1 MSVHVPSKL
10 GPYDVHLGPGALAQL
25 PEHEGRVAIIH
36 PETLPELADRVAE
49 HYPFAIRIPVPEAEK
64 AKTATVLNHCWDQLA
79 EHGFTR
85 SDLIVGVGGG
95 TTTDLAGFV
104 AATWLRGVDYV
115 SVPTTVLAM
124 VDAGVGGKTG
134 INLPAGKN
142 LVGAF
147 HEPVSVFCDFTLLET
162 LPDADIRAGMAEVI
176 KCGFI
181 KDPEILVLAA
191 KTDRTDIGSATFA
204 ELVRRA
210 VQVKADVVVADFKES
225 TSVGAEVGR
234 EALNYGH
241 TLGHAIEAHAG
252 YTWRHGE
259 AISVGMSWIAR
270 VSQHIL
276 GLDEDA
282 VWLHD
287 DLLASVGM
295 PKSYDTEA
303 YPELR
308 RIMGLDKKSRGTSL
322 RLVGLAALGTPTI
335 IEQPDEKVL
344 AQSYQNLSSER

>member
-1 MSVHVPSKL
+1 MNIHVPSPL
-10 GPYDVHLGPGALAQL
+10 GPYDVHLGPGALAHL

-36 PETLPELADRVAE
+36 PADLPQLADRVQE
-49 HYPFAIRIPVPEAEK
+49 HYPLSIRIPVPEAEQ
-64 AKTATVLNHCWDQLA
+64 AKTSEVLTYCWNELA
-79 EHGFTR
+79 KNGFTR

-104 AATWLRGVDYV
+104 AATWLRGVSYV

-134 INLPAGKN
+134 INLDAGKN

-147 HEPVSVFCDFTLLET
+147 YEPRTVICDFALLET
-162 LPDADIRAGMAEVI
+162 LPADDFAAGLAEVI

-191 KTDRTDIGSATFA
+191 KSDRADIRSSTFA

-225 TSVGAEVGR
+225 TSTGDKVGR

-270 VSQHIL
+270 VSKQLL
-276 GLDEDA
+276 GLDDDA

-287 DLLASVGM
+287 DLLGSIGM
-295 PKSYDTEA
+295 PRN
-303 YPELR
+303 YPKGEYRELR
-308 RIMGLDKKSRGTSL
+308 RIMGLDKKARGNTL
-322 RLVGLAALGTPTI
+322 RLVGLRALGLPTI
-335 IEQPDEKVL
+335 ISDPDEKAL
-344 AQSYQNLSSER
+344 EQCYQDLSSE